1 MEKLKELF
9 RTYREIIMY
18 LIVGGL
24 TTVVSLA
31 VYYGCVLTFLDPG
44 DPVQLQAANII
55 SWLVAVTFAYFT
67 NRRYVFESESSH
79 ILKEAASFYGSR
91 VTTLLLDMA
100 CMFLMVSVCGIS
112 DKIAKL
118 VVQVLVTIGNYILSK
133 FFVFKKNEKSGS

>member
-31 VYYGCVLTFLDPG
+31 VYYGCVLTFLDPH

-55 SWLVAVTFAYFT
+55 SWLAAVTFAYFT
-67 NRRYVFESESSH
+67 NRKYVFESESSH
-79 ILKEAASFYGSR
+79 VLKEAAAFYGSR